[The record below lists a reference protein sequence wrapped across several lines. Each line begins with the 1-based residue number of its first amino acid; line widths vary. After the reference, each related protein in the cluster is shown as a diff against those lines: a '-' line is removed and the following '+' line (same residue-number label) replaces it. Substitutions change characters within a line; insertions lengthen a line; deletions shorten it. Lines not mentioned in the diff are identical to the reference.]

1 MIAKEIDSMKI
12 FRSLY
17 HWLRNSF
24 TNGWLNKA
32 TRHWGIKIV
41 LPVVMLLYFG
51 LLDFFSEFGWISN
64 YKNLH
69 LKAFLVILVVELFA
83 RILDYCRERF
93 EDGAIDKRRTVL
105 TELLAAVSVI
115 VQTKVTRFREAL
127 PKIQNKSPFDV
138 ITQPSEQI
146 NAIAMKIE
154 DFFKKVADVPDDCF
168 DVTIMRTA
176 DGNNW
181 TYLYYLQRNYSR
193 IEPRNLMKS
202 SVASTAKLAFKSGNE
217 QFFASKQEAAKC
229 NSYHLGDR
237 DEQKGDGSVYCKP
250 VKIPM
255 LGATESFIVTF
266 TSYGTTLC
274 DPRDI
279 YSAEVWCMICREF
292 ARRIELELV
301 LLCMKES
308 KERESIAR
316 KETSANQR
324 KRRK

>member
-1 MIAKEIDSMKI
+1 MKI
-12 FRSLY
+12 LRSIY
-17 HWLRNSF
+17 HRVKNSF
-24 TNGWLNKA
+24 TNGWLNK
-32 TRHWGIKIV
+32 TTKHWGIKIA

-51 LLDFFSEFGWISN
+51 LLDFFSELEWISN
-64 YKNLH
+64 YKELH
-69 LKAFLVILVVELFA
+69 LKAFLVILFIELVA

-127 PKIQNKSPFDV
+127 PKIENKSPFDV

-154 DFFKKVADVPDDCF
+154 DFFKKVAEVPDDCF
-168 DVTIMRTA
+168 DVTIMRTTN
-176 DGNNW
+176 GNNW
-181 TYLYYLQRNYSR
+181 SYLFCFQKNYSR
-193 IEPRNLMKS
+193 IEPKNLMKT
-202 SVASTAKLAFKSGNE
+202 SVSSTAKLAFKSGNE
-217 QFFASKQEAAKC
+217 HFFASKQEAAKC

-237 DEQKGDGSVYCKP
+237 DNQKGDGSVYCKP

-255 LGATESFIVTF
+255 NGITESFIVTF

-274 DPRDI
+274 DPRDTF
-279 YSAEVWCMICREF
+279 SAEVWCMICREF

-308 KERESIAR
+308 KQRESVSR
-316 KETSANQR
+316 KDNSQDHR
-324 KRRK
+324 KRGK